1 MKIDITGMNAMLVGG
16 IKSYLYQ
23 EILDDLPNAKRV
35 RLMTYNIEG
44 KSKNKLYESLHYMS
58 SQVDFKWILNMPS
71 RCEDPQYYDW
81 YNNRKKFKKDL
92 ENTINIIESKDFKC
106 PVHVAVNRN
115 NHSKIF
121 GTENILYVGSQNF
134 SGASQN
140 NYEVGVIIRDKQCIE
155 KVYKDFFD
163 VVYNADDSIK
173 NYQVYGKEADNFI
186 WITMIKVDRVIDL
199 IINLISEEFAELYDS
214 GETSKIWNGL
224 KQEFDNLEN
233 QIELLEQEDVDEQV
247 LDILYRVSTV
257 YEKLKND
264 RGIEE
269 LLYYNY
275 EDALAEEEEIVKDT
289 CDEWAAKRDENVQ
302 ESFYELFKSLG
313 EKSYIDE
320 LDSILN
326 DVNIFLKNKGNN
338 IFKNK
343 LDNTLK

>member
-1 MKIDITGMNAMLVGG
+1 M
-16 IKSYLYQ
+16 
-23 EILDDLPNAKRV
+23 
-35 RLMTYNIEG
+35 
-44 KSKNKLYESLHYMS
+44 
-58 SQVDFKWILNMPS
+58 
-71 RCEDPQYYDW
+71 
-81 YNNRKKFKKDL
+81 
-92 ENTINIIESKDFKC
+92 
-106 PVHVAVNRN
+106 
-115 NHSKIF
+115 
-121 GTENILYVGSQNF
+121 
-134 SGASQN
+134 
-140 NYEVGVIIRDKQCIE
+140 
-155 KVYKDFFD
+155 
-163 VVYNADDSIK
+163 
-173 NYQVYGKEADNFI
+173 
-186 WITMIKVDRVIDL
+186 
-199 IINLISEEFAELYDS
+199 
-214 GETSKIWNGL
+214 
-224 KQEFDNLEN
+224 EN

-338 IFKNK
+338 LFKNK